1 MEQTTTNIAAGEAAQ
16 ARRNAFIL
24 ATAQAFSGSVPPI
37 ALTVG
42 GLAGVY
48 LLGPDKSLA
57 TLPLSCFM
65 VGVAAGAIPAAR
77 LMRRIGRRAGFMV
90 GSVVAMVGSLIA
102 GGSMLAGSFVLFAVG
117 LTVCGFAGAFV
128 QQYRFAAADAG
139 SPAFRARAI
148 SWVLAGGVAAAVIGP
163 QTVILTRS
171 LFDPVPYAG
180 AFFAMGGLA
189 FIGLIV
195 LSFLGGQA
203 RQAPKAASLSGG
215 RPLSQIMRQPRFV
228 VALVC
233 GIGSYALMSLLMT
246 AAPLAMVHFDHG
258 QANAALGIQW
268 HVIAMFAPSF
278 VTGALI
284 ARLGKEII
292 VATGLV
298 LLTACAVIALA
309 GVALANFWLALILLG
324 VGWNFGFIG
333 STAMLTETYRPE
345 EKGRVEGLNDLLVFG
360 SVAIA
365 SLSSGKLFSTI
376 GWESMNVYAFPI
388 IAICV
393 LALALGLVVR
403 RRQPV

>member
-1 MEQTTTNIAAGEAAQ
+1 
-16 ARRNAFIL
+16 
-24 ATAQAFSGSVPPI
+24 
-37 ALTVG
+37 
-42 GLAGVY
+42 
-48 LLGPDKSLA
+48 
-57 TLPLSCFM
+57 
-65 VGVAAGAIPAAR
+65 
-77 LMRRIGRRAGFMV
+77 
-90 GSVVAMVGSLIA
+90 
-102 GGSMLAGSFVLFAVG
+102 
-117 LTVCGFAGAFV
+117 
-128 QQYRFAAADAG
+128 
-139 SPAFRARAI
+139 
-148 SWVLAGGVAAAVIGP
+148 
-163 QTVILTRS
+163 
-171 LFDPVPYAG
+171 
-180 AFFAMGGLA
+180 
-189 FIGLIV
+189 
-195 LSFLGGQA
+195 
-203 RQAPKAASLSGG
+203 
-215 RPLSQIMRQPRFV
+215 
-228 VALVC
+228 
-233 GIGSYALMSLLMT
+233 MSLLMT

-309 GVALANFWLALILLG
+309 GVTLANFWLALILLG